1 MRRALWLGGAAILM
15 AISVAMTLYG
25 RETKVTQISV
35 ACRSTERPADTVR
48 WLYTTKIDPSVL
60 PRIAPGID
68 ITLYYSGG
76 SPRAAPP
83 ITTYFYRL
91 NGATLRVTSS
101 AKATM
106 PPKSTFTYHADTGG
120 YMRPLTATGRGASM
134 EVPIFVEVD
143 GSYFSGLLSPENC
156 ARAPDH
162 HLDLKKATNVPDLKN
177 KHPLNIVASDWI
189 GISDMPTPV
198 MRTEGPQVSIY
209 AFFPAP
215 IALTEVGNETRVPD
229 DVAKQSA
236 EVGVVATTPT
246 YALTGEPTPT
256 AGQAPD
262 PAKGG

>member
-1 MRRALWLGGAAILM
+1 MRRTLWLGGALMLLAILLVIM
-15 AISVAMTLYG
+15 LYG

-48 WLYTTKIDPSVL
+48 WLYTSKIDPSVL

-68 ITLYYSGG
+68 ITLYYTGG

-83 ITTYFYRL
+83 ITTYFHRL
-91 NGATLRVTSS
+91 DGATLRVTSS

-106 PPKSTFTYHADTGG
+106 PPKSTFTYHVDTGG
-120 YMRPLTATGRGASM
+120 YVRPLTATGRGGTM

-143 GSYFSGLLSPENC
+143 GSYFSGLLTPENC
-156 ARAPDH
+156 AHAPDH
-162 HLDLKKATNVPDLKN
+162 HLDLKMATNVPDLKN

-198 MRTEGPQVSIY
+198 VRTEGSQVSTY
-209 AFFPAP
+209 AYFPAP
-215 IALTEVGNETRVPD
+215 IALTETKNETRVPD
-229 DVAKQSA
+229 DVAKQAA

-246 YALTGEPTPT
+246 YALTGEPTPS
-256 AGQAPD
+256 AGKALD